1 MKVVLIEDEVL
12 ASEKLERYLE
22 KYGSQISVVQKL
34 TSISESVAWF
44 LENHDYDL
52 VFMDIQL
59 IDGLSFEILNQVSI
73 QKPIIF
79 ITAFDEYAIDAFKV
93 NSIDYIL
100 KPITFTDISKALK
113 KLKLMQSVLISNEVI
128 EKVTKEYSEKKVKDR
143 FLVRLGNHIHAI
155 NTKDIALFYAEGRT
169 VFLMTNQQKKYIIE
183 YTLENLIEILD
194 SRAFY
199 RVNRTFIVGYNSIHD
214 LIVYSNSRLKISL
227 KITLDKEVIVSREKV
242 SDFKKWLEGV

>member
-1 MKVVLIEDEVL
+1 MNVVLIEDEL
-12 ASEKLERYLE
+12 LSSEKLERYLK
-22 KYGSQISVVQKL
+22 KYDSQISVVQKL
-34 TSISESVAWF
+34 TSISESVKW
-44 LENHDYDL
+44 LQENQDYDL

-59 IDGLSFEILNQVSI
+59 TDGLSFEILNQVSI

-93 NSIDYIL
+93 NSIDYVL

-113 KLKLMQSVLISNEVI
+113 KLKRMQSVLISNVVI

-155 NTKDIALFYAEGRT
+155 NTIDIALFFAEGRT
-169 VFLMTNQQKKYIIE
+169 VFLMTNQQKKYIID

-194 SRAFY
+194 PKAFY

-214 LIVYSNSRLKISL
+214 LIVYSTSRLKISL
-227 KITLDKEVIVSREKV
+227 KVTLDRDVIVSREKAN
-242 SDFKKWLEGV
+242 DFKKWLEGV

>member
-22 KYGSQISVVQKL
+22 KYDSQISVVQKL

-199 RVNRTFIVGYNSIHD
+199 RVNRTFIIGYNSIHD